1 MEITR
6 QLVEVQNLKVLICG
20 ASNLSVDN
28 LLERLVPHKIPLIR
42 LGHPARVLSELHGAT
57 LDAQAE
63 ASEEAALAKDV
74 KKEIEDVMG
83 QLTRNGKKG
92 RVKGAERKKMWEEV
106 RELKKECVCELVMCF
121 GRLTFLWAGIEN
133 AKARWL
139 RPSFLM
145 QRSLPSPPHH
155 VLTTTK

>member
-1 MEITR
+1 M
-6 QLVEVQNLKVLICG
+6 QNLKVLICG

-42 LGHPARVLSELHGAT
+42 LGHPARVLSELQGAT

-63 ASEEAALAKDV
+63 ASDEAALAKDV

-106 RELKKECVCELVMCF
+106 RELKKEYVFRTNHVF
-121 GRLTFLWAGIEN
+121 RTLTFLWIGIES
-133 AKARWL
+133 AKALWL
-139 RPSFLM
+139 RPSFPM
-145 QRSLPSPPHH
+145 QRSLPPPPYYE
-155 VLTTTK
+155 LTTAK